1 MNNNPRNW
9 GGAVSL
15 EVYRGKYD
23 SDELTA
29 NLYINVSF
37 LTGRVSESKSSGLR
51 FKLSIKRAEVCI
63 LKDSSG
69 LLKVPLSD
77 IYRPGSLEAQYE
89 NELLSGDD
97 LSASAKFS
105 AADPSVSIGSVSKSS
120 SKDKVTYS
128 AALDG
133 MKVVHRRN
141 GEEHVYDISPLS
153 GQSLHGTPWE
163 PGRKILCLD
172 ASLCDKSFEPPEPT
186 IQIRCL
192 REDLEITDVQY
203 HGEGVF
209 NFTALTKNKKVAVE
223 AYIKEQLAL
232 CGLDQSDLSDP
243 YATIVIADAVP
254 EIS

>member
-23 SDELTA
+23 TDELSA

-37 LTGRVSESKSSGLR
+37 LTGRVSESNSSGLR

-69 LLKVPLSD
+69 LLRVPLND
-77 IYRPGSLEAQYE
+77 IYRPGSFEAQYE
-89 NELLSGDD
+89 NESLASDE
-97 LSASAKFS
+97 LSAGARLDASA
-105 AADPSVSIGSVSKSS
+105 SILSFDGASKSS
-120 SKDKVTYS
+120 TKDKMTFS
-128 AALDG
+128 APLDG
-133 MKVVHRRN
+133 MRVIHRRN

-153 GQSLHGTPWE
+153 GQTLQGNPWE
-163 PGRKILCLD
+163 PGRKIL
-172 ASLCDKSFEPPEPT
+172 SLNATGCNKSFEPPEPT
-186 IQIRCL
+186 VQIRCL

-203 HGEGVF
+203 HGDAVF
-209 NFTALTKNKKVAVE
+209 NFAALTKNKKVAVE

-232 CGLDQSDLSDP
+232 CGLHQSDLSDP

-254 EIS
+254 EVS